1 MGAEGSHSGS
11 SICGEDAER
20 DGCCAQLTDSF
31 CAVEDTFQGMV
42 PPRVDAS
49 SHIISLVMITPQ
61 EWPKSVS
68 PGTLDLSKL
77 PAKTVITPT
86 IQCRLFS

>member
-1 MGAEGSHSGS
+1 MVAVSAVKTQKGMDAVLS
-11 SICGEDAER
+11 S
-20 DGCCAQLTDSF
+20 LDSF

-49 SHIISLVMITPQ
+49 THIISLVMITPQ